1 MLDYIHSYHNDIPL
15 WYIWVTLIV
24 LLAVILSI
32 MRSSIS
38 NKIKWCSVALL
49 GEYTIMVLSVTV
61 FFRIV
66 HGDNFGVNLLPFL
79 KYKNFYTCTGEVG
92 REIVSN
98 VCMFV
103 PIGVLSCY
111 IFTHNRFLYTS
122 ITAFVISASIEMLQ
136 FVRDCGWCETDDLIL
151 NVFGAMLGLV
161 LGKILL
167 SLSKLR

>member
-15 WYIWVTLIV
+15 WYILVTFLV
-24 LLAVILSI
+24 LVIILFAILGS
-32 MRSSIS
+32 RIS
-38 NKIKWCSVALL
+38 NDNKIKWCSTALL
-49 GEYTIMVLSVTV
+49 GEYTLIVFSVTV

-66 HGDNFGVNLLPFL
+66 HDDNYGVSLIPFL
-79 KYKNFYTCTGEVG
+79 KYKDFYTCTGEVG

-98 VCMFV
+98 ICMFL
-103 PIGVLSCY
+103 PIGFLSCY
-111 IFTHNRFLYTS
+111 IFTHNKFLYTT
-122 ITAFVISASIEMLQ
+122 IIASIISVSIELLQ

-167 SLSKLR
+167 SL